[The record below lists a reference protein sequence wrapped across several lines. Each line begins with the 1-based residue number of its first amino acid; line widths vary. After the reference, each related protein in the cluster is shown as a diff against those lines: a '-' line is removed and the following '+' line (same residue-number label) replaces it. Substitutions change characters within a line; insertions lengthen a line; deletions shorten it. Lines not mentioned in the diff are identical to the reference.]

1 MFSDGTLLSAQ
12 TTDNDENE
20 TVAEPQSIRFV
31 LLNDT
36 PLLDQYFRLRWQVYC
51 NEKGFL
57 SPDLF
62 PGAMERDEFDEIAY
76 HFGCV
81 DEQGTVIAGVRLVPE
96 STLGF
101 PAHGHCRMD
110 IGFEPWAS
118 VAELSRLVFSKG
130 YRRGS
135 GGAARAVADCEIVLG
150 LYRAVYRMSKR
161 TGITHWLAAMEPS
174 LARLLNR
181 FHFSF
186 APVGPVADYYGAVQ
200 PYLAGI
206 DQLERSVFVKCPDLY
221 WDFTAD
227 LEETLQPRPWLP
239 GRRSNGW
246 YALAQEAQRA
256 CA

>member
-1 MFSDGTLLSAQ
+1 MFSDGTLLSVQA
-12 TTDNDENE
+12 TENCGNNGE
-20 TVAEPQSIRFV
+20 AESESIRFV

-57 SPDLF
+57 DPDDY
-62 PGAMERDEFDEIAY
+62 PGAIERDEFDDVSY

-81 DEQGTVIAGVRLVPE
+81 DEDGTVIAGVRLVPD
-96 STLGF
+96 SPLGF
-101 PAHGHCRMD
+101 PAHRHCRID
-110 IGFEPWAS
+110 IGFEPWVQS
-118 VAELSRLVFSKG
+118 AELSRLVFSKG

-135 GGAARAVADCEIVLG
+135 GRGDRAVADCEIVLG

-161 TGITHWLAAMEPS
+161 AGITHWLAAMEPS

-186 APVGPVADYYGAVQ
+186 APVGPETDYYGAVR

-206 DQLERSVFVKCPDLY
+206 AQLERSVFVKCPDLY

-227 LEETLQPRPWLP
+227 LEETLQPQPWLP
-239 GRRSNGW
+239 GGKSDGW
-246 YALAQEAQRA
+246 FALAEEPQRA